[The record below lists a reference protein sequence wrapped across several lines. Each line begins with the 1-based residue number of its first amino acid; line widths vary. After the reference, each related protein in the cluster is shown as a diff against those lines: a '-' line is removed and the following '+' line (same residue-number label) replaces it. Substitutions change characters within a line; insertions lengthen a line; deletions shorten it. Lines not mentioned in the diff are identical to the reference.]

1 MNIACNA
8 AVLCFATLAITTAAC
23 SSTSSK
29 NKAAK
34 SSSAKTAAAA
44 KTEKEKTG
52 AKAKAAAPNGENKGA
67 TFEEVP
73 CDGDTEDVGF
83 CGDDGHVVVC
93 AAGTWYAVG
102 CAQLEFGA
110 FCGEQDDIVDCY
122 TDE

>member
-1 MNIACNA
+1 MNIVCNA

-52 AKAKAAAPNGENKGA
+52 AKAKAAAPNGENTGA
-67 TFEEVP
+67 TDPPLP
-73 CDGDTEDVGF
+73 CTPPTLAETRVITP
-83 CGDDGHVVVC
+83 V
-93 AAGTWYAVG
+93 AKSLT
-102 CAQLEFGA
+102 
-110 FCGEQDDIVDCY
+110 
-122 TDE
+122 